1 MFKLYIDAD
10 SLPKQH
16 RKIFLNRIVKENL
29 EAYFAAD
36 RELPDVVEAKAI
48 HTSQLRAPYKDTL
61 DKTELRKIKS
71 SINMVVVSTGANSA
85 DDKLV
90 EIAEAPGIAITHD
103 IPLAARLL
111 EKGIAV
117 IDDRGNEYTPDNIN
131 ERLSIRS
138 VMADFREMGIFDD
151 KSKRFDDRT
160 INAFANSFDRLVD
173 KYKKIN

>member
-16 RKIFLNRIVKENL
+16 RKILLNRIVKENL

-36 RELPDVVEAKAI
+36 RELPDVVEAKAM
-48 HTSQLRAPYKDTL
+48 HTAQLRAPYKDTH

-90 EIAEAPGIAITHD
+90 EIAGRKNP
-103 IPLAARLL
+103 
-111 EKGIAV
+111 
-117 IDDRGNEYTPDNIN
+117 DRDYT
-131 ERLSIRS
+131 EL
-138 VMADFREMGIFDD
+138 
-151 KSKRFDDRT
+151 
-160 INAFANSFDRLVD
+160 
-173 KYKKIN
+173 KKILEDL